1 MNLKRIKF
9 AFFISVFILCGCA
22 SASNVAVNV
31 NIENPVVQTEQLKVV
46 EPVQLIT
53 LKSRGELRTAQA
65 LEEKGAPIKE
75 KYRRI
80 QEAERKR
87 QEAERKRQEEIKRQK
102 EKEAR
107 TFYPYTTTYGVD
119 CYGCGGEDGR
129 GGTAHGVT
137 LDANAGV
144 LVIGEWQP
152 GIQYGPYYI
161 IAADPSIP
169 MCSIIKIENHGLS
182 GAGISPDEPYY
193 AIVLDRGGAS
203 YGNHIDLY
211 TGWENSSYV
220 QKVANTQAVA
230 EIIRYGGNTGYGS
243 CAIE

>member
-1 MNLKRIKF
+1 MKLKRIKF
-9 AFFISVFILCGCA
+9 AFFISIFILSGCA
-22 SASNVAVNV
+22 SASNVAMDV
-31 NIENPVVQTEQLKVV
+31 NIENPVVQKEQLTVT
-46 EPVQLIT
+46 EEIQFIT
-53 LKSRGELRTAQA
+53 LKSRGELRTARA

-75 KYRRI
+75 AYK
-80 QEAERKR
+80 RKL
-87 QEAERKRQEEIKRQK
+87 EAERKRQEEIKKQK

-144 LVIGEWQP
+144 LVNGEWQP

-182 GAGISPDEPYY
+182 GAGISPDQPYY
-193 AIVLDRGGAS
+193 AIVLDRGGAI

-230 EIIRYGGNTGYGS
+230 EIIRYGGSTGYGS

>member
-22 SASNVAVNV
+22 SASNVAVDV

-87 QEAERKRQEEIKRQK
+87 QEAERKRQEEIKLK
-102 EKEAR
+102 
-107 TFYPYTTTYGVD
+107 YT
-119 CYGCGGEDGR
+119 
-129 GGTAHGVT
+129 
-137 LDANAGV
+137 N
-144 LVIGEWQP
+144 
-152 GIQYGPYYI
+152 
-161 IAADPSIP
+161 
-169 MCSIIKIENHGLS
+169 
-182 GAGISPDEPYY
+182 EPCIF
-193 AIVLDRGGAS
+193 AIVKPLISVNIKEPKFD
-203 YGNHIDLY
+203 
-211 TGWENSSYV
+211 
-220 QKVANTQAVA
+220 
-230 EIIRYGGNTGYGS
+230 
-243 CAIE
+243 AI

>member
-1 MNLKRIKF
+1 MKLKRIKF

-22 SASNVAVNV
+22 SASNVMVDTY
-31 NIENPVVQTEQLKVV
+31 IENPVVQIEQNKNV
-46 EPVQLIT
+46 EPVSILSLT
-53 LKSRGELRTAQA
+53 RFEELRTEQA
-65 LEEKGAPIKE
+65 LEVKGAPIKE

-80 QEAERKR
+80 AEEKRKKEEA
-87 QEAERKRQEEIKRQK
+87 IKRQK

-129 GGTAHGVT
+129 GGTAHGVV

-144 LVIGEWQP
+144 LVNGKWQP

-169 MCSIIKIENHGLS
+169 MCSIVKIENHGLS
-182 GAGISPDEPYY
+182 GSGITPDKPYY
-193 AIVLDRGGAS
+193 AIVLDRGGAI

-230 EIIRYGGNTGYGS
+230 EIIRYGGSTGYGS